1 MKVAHGSGS
10 GRCARGSTGR
20 ALVLPGVRAVEG
32 LRAVGAVACPW
43 SPAVLRGEGAVRYG
57 GAGTGLT
64 HPLPRA

>member
-1 MKVAHGSGS
+1 M
-10 GRCARGSTGR
+10 
-20 ALVLPGVRAVEG
+20 LPGVRAVEG